1 MSGKQL
7 DLNKVTGAGLMIT
20 LGIIFGDIGTSPLY
34 VLKAIIGDE
43 PITGVLVLG
52 GLSCI
57 FWTLTLQTTVKYI
70 ILTLRADNKGEGGI
84 LALYALL
91 KGTKKK
97 WLIFL
102 AIIGGSTLL
111 ADGLIT
117 PPISVASAVEGLKI
131 LKPELNTIP
140 IVIVILVILFFI
152 QQFGTKFV
160 GKFFG
165 PMMLCWFCMLGTL
178 GIVAISGNVSV
189 LKALNPYYAWALL
202 AGHPGGFWL
211 LGSVFLATTG
221 AEALYS
227 DLGHCGKKNIRVSW
241 TFVKLMLLLNYFGQG
256 AWLLSMQGS
265 TLNGKNPFYLLM
277 PQWFV
282 PFGILIATGATI
294 VASQALISGS
304 FTLINEAM
312 RLNFWPKVR
321 IKYPTELKGQL
332 YIPSVNWLLCFG
344 CIAVVLYFKES
355 ANMEAAYGLAIVI
368 TMIMTTLLLCNY
380 LLMKKYPKLLVYSLL
395 IVYLLIEFSFLIA
408 NLSKFRHGGWIT
420 LMIATVIAGVMVVWF
435 NARKIMNRYVEF
447 TQISSYTSIIEDL
460 SNDSTLEKFSTHLV
474 FMTSA
479 DNKDEIEAKVI
490 YSILN
495 KQPKRADIYWLVHL
509 DLVNEPYCMEY
520 HVTPILKERIMRV
533 DFRLGFREALKV
545 NMLFRQVI
553 TDLMTS
559 KEINGLSRY
568 ESLSK
573 HRIMGDFRFVVMK
586 KFMSNENDLPII
598 QSIVMEIYFF
608 LKRISLSEEKA
619 FGLDTSNVVVE
630 HTPLLIRPA
639 RNIQLERVE
648 TEKLQQE
655 AGPASD
661 L

>member
-1 MSGKQL
+1 MPGKHL
-7 DLNKVTGAGLMIT
+7 DLNKVTGAGLLIT

-34 VLKAIIGDE
+34 VLKSIIDTE
-43 PITGVLVLG
+43 PVTPQLVLG

-165 PMMLCWFCMLGTL
+165 PVMLTWFCMLGTL
-178 GIVAISGNVSV
+178 GIFAIAGNITV
-189 LKALNPYYAWALL
+189 LKALNPYYAWELL
-202 AGHPGGFWL
+202 AVHPGGFWL

-241 TFVKLMLLLNYFGQG
+241 GFVKVMLLLNYFGQG
-256 AWLLSMQGS
+256 AWLLSIDGN
-265 TLNGKNPFYLLM
+265 LLGDRNPFYLLM

-282 PFGILIATGATI
+282 PFGILIATAATI

-332 YIPSVNWLLCFG
+332 YIPSVNWLLCVG

-355 ANMEAAYGLAIVI
+355 ENMEAAYGLAIVI

-380 LLMKKYPKLLVYSLL
+380 LLMKKYAKLFVYSLL
-395 IVYLLIEFSFLIA
+395 LVYLLIEVSFLIA
-408 NLSKFRHGGWIT
+408 NLSKFEHGGWIT
-420 LMIATVIAGVMVVWF
+420 LMIATLIALVMVVWF

-447 TQISSYTSIIEDL
+447 TQLSSYTAIIEDL
-460 SNDSTLEKFSTHLV
+460 SRDSSLEKFSTHLV

-479 DNKDEIEAKVI
+479 DNKEEIEEKVI

-495 KQPKRADIYWLVHL
+495 RQPKRADIYWLVHL

-520 HVTPILKERIMRV
+520 HVTPILKEKIMRV

-553 TDLMTS
+553 QDLMKS

-586 KFMSNENDLPII
+586 KFMSNENELPIL
-598 QSIVMEIYFF
+598 QSVVMEIYFF

-630 HTPLLIRPA
+630 RTPLIIRPPG
-639 RNIQLERVE
+639 NIRLERVE
-648 TEKLQQE
+648 TEK
-655 AGPASD
+655 
-661 L
+661 

>member
-1 MSGKQL
+1 MSDKHF
-7 DLNKVTGAGLMIT
+7 DLNKVSGAGLLIT

-34 VLKAIIGDE
+34 VLKAIMDSSAATPELI
-43 PITGVLVLG
+43 LG

-57 FWTLTLQTTVKYI
+57 FWTLTLQTTIKYI
-70 ILTLRADNKGEGGI
+70 VLTLKADNNGEGGI

-91 KGTKKK
+91 KSTRKK

-131 LKPELNTIP
+131 LRPELNTIP
-140 IVIVILVILFFI
+140 IVIGILIALFFI

-165 PMMLCWFCMLGTL
+165 PVMLAWFIMLGIL
-178 GIVAISGNVSV
+178 GVSGIAGNAEV
-189 LKALNPYYAWALL
+189 LKALNPYYAYQLL
-202 AGHPGGFWL
+202 VKHPGGFWL

-241 TFVKLMLLLNYFGQG
+241 TFVKIMLLMNYFGQG
-256 AWLLSMQGS
+256 AVVLSQQGQK
-265 TLNGKNPFYLLM
+265 TTGINPFYSLM
-277 PQWFV
+277 PEWFV
-282 PFGILIATGATI
+282 PFGILIATAATI

-332 YIPSVNWLLCFG
+332 YIPSVNWLLCAG
-344 CIAVVLYFKES
+344 CIGVVLYFKES

-368 TMIMTTLLLCNY
+368 TMIMTTLLLVNF
-380 LLMKKYPKLLVYSLL
+380 LLMKKYPKLFVYGLLV
-395 IVYLLIEFSFLIA
+395 VYLAIESSFLVA
-408 NLSKFRHGGWIT
+408 NLSKFTHGGWIT
-420 LMIATVIAGVMVVWF
+420 LLIATLIATVMVVWF

-447 TQISSYTSIIEDL
+447 TKLASHTDIIEEL
-460 SNDSTLEKFSTHLV
+460 SNDTTMEKFSTHLV

-479 DNKDEIEAKVI
+479 DNKEEIEAKII

-520 HVTPILKERIMRV
+520 HVTPIVKDKIIRV
-533 DFRLGFREALKV
+533 DFRLGFREALRV

-553 TDLMTS
+553 KDLMDS

-573 HRIMGDFRFVVMK
+573 HRVMGDFRFVVMK
-586 KFMSNENDLPII
+586 KFMSSENDLPIMQAI
-598 QSIVMEIYFF
+598 IMEIYFF
-608 LKRISLSEEKA
+608 LKKISLSEEKA
-619 FGLDTSNVVVE
+619 FGLDTSNVLVE
-630 HTPLLIRPA
+630 HTPLVIRPA
-639 RNIQLERVE
+639 KNIQLER
-648 TEKLQQE
+648 TDK
-655 AGPASD
+655 
-661 L
+661 